1 MLSEMMIGESACR
14 SKAQRPKP
22 TPLVQ
27 GMPPAQ
33 LVRCGVQRPRGPRH
47 PPACYGRGRE
57 RWRRRMIGSALSCG
71 AGFCAAGSR
80 GVEEALWTSR
90 GLVVGG
96 ASATAA
102 PCTGSASPSCGRLSC
117 WRLGC
122 RSKPGRAR
130 VGWRIR
136 PSDGRRG
143 CRSTGHRHKLCQA
156 QQTQYEN
163 KRQDNVCQSELSES
177 KIRHACRL

>member
-33 LVRCGVQRPRGPRH
+33 LVRWGVQRPRGPRH

-96 ASATAA
+96 ATEPVVANDAA
-102 PCTGSASPSCGRLSC
+102 
-117 WRLGC
+117 
-122 RSKPGRAR
+122 RA
-130 VGWRIR
+130 V
-136 PSDGRRG
+136 RG
-143 CRSTGHRHKLCQA
+143 GKKLA
-156 QQTQYEN
+156 
-163 KRQDNVCQSELSES
+163 NVPDQ
-177 KIRHACRL
+177 RG